1 VLAETRNI
9 LEAGD
14 ELWTDGRRVGVVT
27 CGMYSR
33 LTSRSMAIAR
43 MDVDVARHG
52 TPLEVRGKSFQGTAI
67 AHPIN
72 FDDPEK
78 KKRTAA

>member
-1 VLAETRNI
+1 MFASGFV
-9 LEAGD
+9 
-14 ELWTDGRRVGVVT
+14 VVT
-27 CGMYSR
+27 SLRGCSCVR
-33 LTSRSMAIAR
+33 TKAHLSDDET
-43 MDVDVARHG
+43 VAKMG
-52 TPLEVRGKSFQGTAI
+52 TKLEVRGRNVKCAAI